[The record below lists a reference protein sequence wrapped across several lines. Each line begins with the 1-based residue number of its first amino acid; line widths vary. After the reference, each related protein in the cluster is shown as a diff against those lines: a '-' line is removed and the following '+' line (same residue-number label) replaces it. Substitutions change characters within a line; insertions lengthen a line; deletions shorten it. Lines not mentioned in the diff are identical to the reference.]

1 MSITDAL
8 MEAVQNLPDD
18 KQQEVL
24 DFADFLRTRATNIG
38 SPPTPIIPLPTAPQ
52 NGLSALLEQWRQE
65 DAASDE
71 ETVRAAQVELDK
83 WKQNMNA
90 NRTAAGE
97 RLLFP

>member
-8 MEAVQNLPDD
+8 METVQNLSDD

-24 DFADFLRTRATNIG
+24 DFADFLRTRAANSG
-38 SPPTPIIPLPTAPQ
+38 PPPTPKIPLPTVPQ

-65 DAASDE
+65 DAISDK
-71 ETVRAAQVELDK
+71 ETIRAAQVELDE
-83 WKQNMNA
+83 WKQNMNV
-90 NRTAAGE
+90 NRMAAGE